1 MSDYGSIYLIESTYN
16 SERDATELVFGYLER
31 DKDVE
36 GRIMKVRV
44 TVNVPGGKGDKA
56 ALIEKGLKK
65 TKPLLISAS
74 KAEYEED

>member
-16 SERDATELVFGYLER
+16 SDRDATELVFGYLER

-44 TVNVPGGKGDKA
+44 TVNVPGGKGDSA
-56 ALIEKGLKK
+56 SLIEEGFKK
-65 TKPLLISAS
+65 TKSLLLSAS
-74 KAEYEED
+74 KAKYEED